1 MWRPP
6 RTLGPLGIEAGEEH
20 HATEAEVHDEADA
33 EHQQE
38 EHGHRGAEAGEVV
51 EAGEEAIL
59 ESLVVNDTM
68 VGRDGVTARALPHD
82 RLRDLVGT
90 APLWATPPA

>member
-1 MWRPP
+1 IFLAFSTAATVDPAA
-6 RTLGPLGIEAGEEH
+6 TLHQATWLDAQAMDPLFNA
-20 HATEAEVHDEADA
+20 
-33 EHQQE
+33 
-38 EHGHRGAEAGEVV
+38 VV

-82 RLRDLVGT
+82 WLRDLVGT